1 MKKKIE
7 KWPVKTLRE
16 IFSQIDFPGYQR
28 EPNLW
33 SLVEKQ
39 RLIDSMIRHFDI
51 ASLYFYRHEDD
62 SIDCVD
68 GRQRIGAIMSFLGEN
83 PTDADVNFQ
92 FRILNEIYEDS
103 PSSEFKSLEGKTF
116 SEIERLSQD
125 PQNQPA
131 KNFVDVLLDYPL
143 TVVMLSDSSQP
154 EEFNLQFTRLNLGT
168 IINSGEKLHA
178 MVGDLRDE
186 CFDKVGLH
194 PFLEGTDIPTRRYA
208 REQVAAQIMAQVFSL
223 SDTGEFTRTRHF
235 DLQRLLKLYNEL
247 DKDRSTLVDKVKTI
261 LDLLDEPF
269 REVRALRNRAITVS
283 TVLLAWKSEIMTPGG
298 ATDLAEF
305 IEEFVSRLNWQVKR
319 DEPADREFRY
329 LTDFQRS
336 ISQAS
341 AESYSVETRAQLL
354 EDGFKHWRESKIL
367 KGDSEWKE
375 LHPGL
380 DSSSESRI
388 YSILKS
394 YQEFKK
400 PILSAL
406 ETLGGSAYLEDLSTR
421 VVKDLKLPS
430 EENNRFW
437 EEEEKSHRGAMR
449 SRKDLFEDRLKLA
462 IRRLK
467 DEKALQER
475 DDRELV
481 LVEQPNFWTTKGP
494 K

>member
-7 KWPVKTLRE
+7 DWPVKTLRE

-39 RLIDSMIRHFDI
+39 RLIDSMIRRFDI

-83 PTDADVNFQ
+83 PTDVDVNFQ

-103 PSSEFKSLEGKTF
+103 TSSKLQSLEGKTF

-131 KNFVDVLLDYPL
+131 KNFVDALLDYPL

-186 CFDKVGLH
+186 CFGKVGLH
-194 PFLEGTDIPTRRYA
+194 PFLKGTDIPTRRYA
-208 REQVAAQIMAQVFSL
+208 REQVAAQILAQVFSL

-235 DLQRLLKLYNEL
+235 DLQRLFKLYNEL
-247 DKDRSTLVDKVKTI
+247 DGERSTLVDKVKAI

-283 TVLLAWKSEIMTPGG
+283 TVLLAWQREITTRED
-298 ATDLAEF
+298 ASDLAEY
-305 IEEFVSRLNWQVKR
+305 IEEFVDRLNWQVRR
-319 DEPADREFRY
+319 DEPTDREFRY

-341 AESYSVETRAQLL
+341 AESYSVETRAHLL
-354 EDGFKHWRESKIL
+354 EDGFRHWRESKTLI
-367 KGDSEWKE
+367 GDSEWKK
-375 LHPGL
+375 LYPGR
-380 DSSSESRI
+380 DPSGESRL
-388 YSILKS
+388 YGILKN
-394 YQEFKK
+394 YKEFQK
-400 PILSAL
+400 PVLSAL
-406 ETLGGSAYLEDLSTR
+406 EALGGRAHFEDLSAR
-421 VVKDLKLPS
+421 VVKDLNLPS
-430 EENNRFW
+430 EENSSFW
-437 EEEEKSHRGAMR
+437 EEKEKSYRGAMR
-449 SRKDLFEDRLKLA
+449 SRKDLFTDRLKLA
-462 IRRLK
+462 VRRMK
-467 DEKALQER
+467 DDTILQER
-475 DDRELV
+475 EDGELV
-481 LVEQPNFWTTKGP
+481 LVERPNLWTMRGSK
-494 K
+494 